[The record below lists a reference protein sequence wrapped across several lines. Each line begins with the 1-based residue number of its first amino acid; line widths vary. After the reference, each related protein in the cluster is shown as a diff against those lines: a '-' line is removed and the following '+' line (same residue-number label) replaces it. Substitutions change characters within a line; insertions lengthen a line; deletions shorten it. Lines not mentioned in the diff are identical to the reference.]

1 MKIYL
6 YNYTISRFKYFAL
19 YNVHCSLTSMPI
31 YTELYTENLT
41 KKKLVFYIKKNY
53 YMYLVLE
60 YYNLTCM
67 PLVDV

>member
-41 KKKLVFYIKKNY
+41 KKKNWCFISRKII
-53 YMYLVLE
+53 
-60 YYNLTCM
+60 TCTWY
-67 PLVDV
+67 